1 MIMTAAGF
9 IAIGIVVGVLGTL
22 TTLHFMN
29 KSKK

>member
-1 MIMTAAGF
+1 MTAAGF
-9 IAIGIVVGVLGTL
+9 IAIGIILGVLGTL

>member
-1 MIMTAAGF
+1 MATVGF
-9 IAIGIVVGVLGTL
+9 VAIGIAIGVLGTL

>member
-1 MIMTAAGF
+1 MTAAGF

-22 TTLHFMN
+22 TTFHFMN

>member
-1 MIMTAAGF
+1 MTSAGF

-22 TTLHFMN
+22 TTLPLMN